1 MELCKLYLTTEA
13 SSVGPI
19 QFRRKSMQTFSTL
32 HGKGKILK
40 KYTKKHSEK
49 TERYTFGWVET
60 LK

>member
-1 MELCKLYLTTEA
+1 
-13 SSVGPI
+13 
-19 QFRRKSMQTFSTL
+19 MQTFSTL